1 MEDSNNKRFNKRHH
15 YTMKE
20 KLEIINYY
28 HAVDEKGNKLHT
40 KSEILKKYN
49 IDHKSLEYW
58 EKNEIKIKDSD
69 NLNKK
74 TLHKGR
80 PNTFTEEEEKKILFN
95 IEASLSENIPLSYI
109 DATKIIM
116 QLHIDS
122 IKNLDI
128 STIYMRV
135 YRLLKKNYFVIRRGT
150 HLGKTLPD
158 DANTKTILFLK
169 EVIKIR
175 KLHDFDLSCIINLD
189 ETPVNL
195 DNPNNYCLAKR
206 GNKIV
211 TIKTLGKEKKEL
223 LVYCQYQLLEINY
236 SLILYLKVRKTKH
249 YIKNYNNLMK

>member
-15 YTMKE
+15 YTMKK

-28 HAVDEKGNKLHT
+28 HALDEKGNKLHT
-40 KSEILKKYN
+40 KSEVLKKYN

-95 IEASLSENIPLSYI
+95 IEASLSENILSSYT

-135 YRLLKKNYFVIRRGT
+135 YRLLKKI
-150 HLGKTLPD
+150 
-158 DANTKTILFLK
+158 IL
-169 EVIKIR
+169 
-175 KLHDFDLSCIINLD
+175 
-189 ETPVNL
+189 
-195 DNPNNYCLAKR
+195 
-206 GNKIV
+206 
-211 TIKTLGKEKKEL
+211 
-223 LVYCQYQLLEINY
+223 
-236 SLILYLKVRKTKH
+236 
-249 YIKNYNNLMK
+249 